1 MADDKTPAAPAH
13 KAPGDVTPEDGVTD
27 AKDDDKRRYERS
39 VVGKN
44 AGGSPIMTF
53 KPRGR
58 RSREG

>member
-39 VVGKN
+39 VVSKN
-44 AGGSPIMTF
+44 AGGSPIVTF
-53 KPRGR
+53 KP
-58 RSREG
+58 